1 MGLHIKIPA
10 GGVVVINGAVI
21 ENTGSEQADLRT
33 HNHVDLMRE
42 KHILNKEDATT
53 PIKRVYFTGQHLL
66 IERHGNTSANI
77 QKFLNELEQLRAVY
91 QASPAVEH
99 IEQAIDRARNGEYY
113 KSLSALRDVFYL
125 EE

>member
-21 ENTGSEQADLRT
+21 ENTGSQQADLRT

-42 KHILNKEDATT
+42 KNILNEEDATT
-53 PIKRVYFTGQHLL
+53 PIKHVYVTGQSLL
-66 IERHGNTSANI
+66 IERHGNTWDNI
-77 QKFLNELEQLRAVY
+77 QKFLSELQQLRDAY
-91 QASPAVEH
+91 REH
-99 IEQAIDRARNGEYY
+99 EEVMNIEQAIERANAGEYY
-113 KSLSALRDVFYL
+113 KALSALRDIFYL